1 MLSYLDYLVFL
12 HAVFCTE
19 QLYAFR
25 KIIFSM
31 FLRKKKLKI
40 TCSFCMG
47 YRLTKMEDLQNA
59 LISRLFG
66 VFARAFLHRRTL
78 WIPQNHFQHVFAKKK
93 VENNLPILHGLQTY
107 INGGSSKCSHISTI
121 WCFCTRFFHKTT
133 LCIPQNHFQHVFAKK
148 KLKITCSFC
157 MGYRLTKMEDLQNAL
172 ISRLFGVFA
181 RAFLHRRTLWIP
193 QNHFQHVFAKK
204 KVENNLPILHGLQ
217 TYINGGSSKCSHIS
231 TIWCFC
237 TRFFHKT
244 TLCIP
249 QNHFQHVF
257 AKKKLKITCSFC
269 MGYRLTKME
278 DLQNALIS
286 RLFGVFGRGGLQRTT
301 LRIPQNHF
309 QHVFA
314 KKKVENNLLTLHG
327 LQTYQNGGSSKCSH
341 ISTIWCFCTRFFA
354 QNNCMH
360 SVESFSAC
368 FCEKKVENNLLILH
382 GLQTYQNGG
391 SSKCSHISTIWCFC
405 TRFFAQN
412 NCMHSVESFSACFC
426 EKKS

>member
-40 TCSFCMG
+40 TCPFCMG

-66 VFARAFLHRRTL
+66 VFARGFLHRTTL
-78 WIPQNHFQHVFAKKK
+78 CIPQNHFQHVFAKKK
-93 VENNLPILHGLQTY
+93 LKKTCPFCMGYRLTQMEDLQNAPISRLFGVFARCFLHR
-107 INGGSSKCSHISTI
+107 KP
-121 WCFCTRFFHKTT
+121 

-148 KLKITCSFC
+148 KLKITCPFC

-181 RAFLHRRTLWIP
+181 RGFLHRTTLCIP

-204 KVENNLPILHGLQ
+204 KVENNLP
-217 TYINGGSSKCSHIS
+217 
-231 TIWCFC
+231 
-237 TRFFHKT
+237 
-244 TLCIP
+244 
-249 QNHFQHVF
+249 
-257 AKKKLKITCSFC
+257 
-269 MGYRLTKME
+269 
-278 DLQNALIS
+278 
-286 RLFGVFGRGGLQRTT
+286 
-301 LRIPQNHF
+301 
-309 QHVFA
+309 
-314 KKKVENNLLTLHG
+314 
-327 LQTYQNGGSSKCSH
+327 
-341 ISTIWCFCTRFFA
+341 
-354 QNNCMH
+354 
-360 SVESFSAC
+360 
-368 FCEKKVENNLLILH
+368 ILH

-412 NCMHSVESFSACFC
+412 NSMHSVESFSACFC
-426 EKKS
+426 EKES